1 MKQFAEFLKES
12 YLARN
17 ASSELAKAESALTAH
32 REIPKESR
40 AADHH
45 IREKKLDLRVRK
57 LKYAM
62 HTLRDKK

>member
-1 MKQFAEFLKES
+1 MKQFSEFLKES
-12 YLARN
+12 YLSPN
-17 ASSELAKAESALTAH
+17 ASSELAKAESALVAH

-57 LKYAM
+57 LKHAM
-62 HTLRDKK
+62 RTLRDKK

>member
-1 MKQFAEFLKES
+1 MKQFSEFLKES
-12 YLARN
+12 YLIRN
-17 ASSELAKAESALTAH
+17 TSSELAKAESALAAH
-32 REIPKESR
+32 REIPKASR

-57 LKYAM
+57 LKHAM